1 MKRLIVGPLAASL
14 CALCA
19 LLARP
24 AVAVTADVAVME
36 RLVQKYA
43 FQGGICTG
51 GKCDPAMA
59 SPFRKIRGLFLC
71 RDGTGALG
79 IMLFNIGA
87 GTGLANSYV
96 NFFYMV
102 CEVPAFGS
110 DGSFNSFLARCDDWV
125 PISK

>member
-1 MKRLIVGPLAASL
+1 MKSLIVGTLAAS
-14 CALCA
+14 LCA

-24 AVAVTADVAVME
+24 AVAVTADIAVME

-51 GKCDPAMA
+51 GQCDPAMA
-59 SPFRKIRGLFLC
+59 SPFRKIRSLCMC
-71 RDGTGALG
+71 RDGTNRLG

-87 GTGLANSYV
+87 GADANNSFI
-96 NFFYMV
+96 NFFYMI
-102 CEVPAFGS
+102 CGVPAFGS
-110 DGSFNSFLARCDDWV
+110 DGSFNSFVARCDDWV